1 MALQNR
7 VTPFGEIIATP
18 ARGTFM
24 GNRGVLHNGDKKL
37 GSARWRA
44 KAWITCA
51 LEFKG
56 RWRTVMGPG
65 TYTELFF
72 LDEATTCAA
81 GHRPCAEC
89 RRSDFARFTAAWTSG
104 MDRTAGQRASA
115 KEIDARLHQE
125 RISRPGRAKRT
136 FEAPVDHL
144 PDGVM
149 VVRREHPEQ
158 ALLVLGGSLYPWSPE
173 GYGAPLPRRS
183 GIVHVLTPPSIT
195 MAIAAG
201 YRPQLHPTAKP
212 R

>member
-24 GNRGVLHNGDKKL
+24 GNRGILHDGDKKL
-37 GSARWRA
+37 GSARWRT
-44 KAWITCA
+44 KAWITCV

-56 RWRTVMGPG
+56 RRRTVMGLG

-72 LDEATTCAA
+72 LDEATACAA

-89 RRSDFARFTAAWTSG
+89 RRSDFARFTTAWASG
-104 MDRTAGQRASA
+104 MDWTASSHASA

-125 RISRPGRAKRT
+125 RIARPGRVKRI
-136 FEAPVDHL
+136 FEAPVDDL
-144 PDGVM
+144 PDGIM
-149 VVRREHPEQ
+149 ISRRQHPEQ
-158 ALLVLGGSLYPWSPE
+158 AWLVLGDSLYPWSPE
-173 GYGAPLPRRS
+173 GYGAPLPRGS

-195 MAIAAG
+195 MVIAAG
-201 YRPQLHPTAKP
+201 YRAQIHPTEKP

>member
-1 MALQNR
+1 MPLQNR

-24 GNRGVLHNGDKKL
+24 GNRGVLHDDNKKL
-37 GSARWRA
+37 GTARWRT
-44 KAWITCA
+44 KAWITCV

-56 RWRTVMGPG
+56 RRRTVMGPG

-72 LDEATTCAA
+72 LDEATACAA

-89 RRSDFARFTAAWTSG
+89 RRSDFARFTTAWASG
-104 MDRTAGQRASA
+104 MDRTACPRVSA

-125 RISRPGRAKRT
+125 RLSHLGRAKRT
-136 FEAPVDHL
+136 FEAPVDQL
-144 PDGVM
+144 PGSVM
-149 VVRREHPEQ
+149 VARRELPEQ
-158 ALLVLGGSLYPWSPE
+158 VLLVLGGSLYPWSPE

-201 YRPQLHPTAKP
+201 YQPQIHPTA
-212 R
+212 RSR